1 MKSSLY
7 LTLGFAAA
15 ATFSHA
21 QFSEAATA
29 AEARSE
35 IANKELAALKAEIAP
50 QQAELGAKLA
60 LLEEELRKLQ
70 TEATNA
76 QRIADTQGVEV
87 NQLDREIASLEDT
100 NSYIQSTLLN
110 EYIRRLNLTLD
121 PAEVSKY
128 QETIRQAL
136 AIVDTEEGVEVDQG
150 DIFKTQ
156 LSAIDLSLERITGL
170 IGGTIVDGQGVL
182 SGEIVDGK
190 FAILGPNTFFSSGD
204 SGGIVM
210 GMKANSNLPN
220 VYALPAA
227 AEGVAMLT
235 SSGAGT
241 APLDATGSS
250 RGGDLQAP
258 KALDTE
264 LTLVEEFEA
273 GGWVMPIIVVCLV
286 IGSLIGIFKIVTLMM
301 VKKARE
307 ADLQTVLRH
316 LREGNKDAALSHAKS
331 LKGPAGELLIAAVE
345 ASDED
350 KEVIEEVIYEVIVK
364 NQPKLEQFLA
374 VIALIAAVA
383 PLLGLLGTVTGM
395 INTFKLITIIGT
407 GDAQGLSSGISEALI
422 TTKWGLITAIPT
434 LTLHA
439 FANRIAK
446 GVVASLEQSGVGFI
460 NGLTEIRESNKG

>member
-1 MKSSLY
+1 MKPSLY

-21 QFSEAATA
+21 QFTVASGK
-29 AEARSE
+29 AETRRAVAIE
-35 IANKELAALKAEIAP
+35 ELATLHDDIAP
-50 QQAELGAKLA
+50 AKAELGAKLA

-70 TEATNA
+70 SEAANA

-121 PAEVSKY
+121 PAEVATY
-128 QETIRQAL
+128 QDTIRKAL
-136 AIVDTEEGVEVDQG
+136 EIVDSEDGVEVDQG
-150 DIFKTQ
+150 EIFTTQ
-156 LSAIDLSLERITGL
+156 LSAIDLSLNRISSL
-170 IGGTIVDGQGVL
+170 IGGSVVSGQGVL
-182 SGEIVDGK
+182 GGEILDGD
-190 FAILGPNTFFSSGD
+190 FALLGPNTFFSSGE
-204 SGGIVM
+204 SAGIVL
-210 GMKANSNLPN
+210 GMKANSNIPN
-220 VYALPAA
+220 VYSLPEANVGIAA
-227 AEGVAMLT
+227 LT
-235 SSGAGT
+235 STKAGT

-264 LTLVEEFEA
+264 LSLVEEFEA

-286 IGSLIGIFKIVTLMM
+286 IGCFIGIFKIITLLL

-307 ADLQTVLRH
+307 ADLQAVLHH

-331 LKGPAGELLIAAVE
+331 IKGPAGELLTAAVE
-345 ASDED
+345 SAEED

-364 NQPKLEQFLA
+364 NQPKLEQLLP
-374 VIALIAAVA
+374 VVALIAAVA

-446 GVVASLEQSGVGFI
+446 GLVTSLEQSGVGFI
-460 NGLTEIRESNKG
+460 NGLTEIRESNKD

>member
-1 MKSSLY
+1 MKTSL
-7 LTLGFAAA
+7 LITLGFAAA
-15 ATFSHA
+15 ASFANA
-21 QFSEAATA
+21 QFSVAAGEAETRKEAAL
-29 AEARSE
+29 S
-35 IANKELAALKAEIAP
+35 ELAELKAEIAP
-50 QQAELGAKLA
+50 KRAELGARLA

-70 TEATNA
+70 NEASTA
-76 QRIADTQGVEV
+76 QRIADTKNVEV
-87 NQLDREIASLEDT
+87 SQLDREIANLEDT

-121 PAEVSKY
+121 PAEVANY
-128 QETIRQAL
+128 TDTITKAL
-136 AIVDTEEGVEVDQG
+136 RIVESEEGVEVDQG
-150 DIFKTQ
+150 EIFRTQ
-156 LSAIDLSLERITGL
+156 LTAIELSMDRISSL
-170 IGGTIVDGQGVL
+170 IGGSVISGQGVL
-182 SGEIVDGK
+182 GGEVLDGK
-190 FAILGPNTFFSSGD
+190 FALLGPNTFFASGD
-204 SGGIVM
+204 SAGIVL
-210 GMKANSNLPN
+210 GMRANSNLPN
-220 VYALPAA
+220 IYALPDAA
-227 AEGVAMLT
+227 AGIATLT
-235 SSGAGT
+235 STSKGT
-241 APLDATGSS
+241 APLDSTGSS

-258 KALDTE
+258 KARDTN

-286 IGSLIGIFKIVTLMM
+286 IGCLIGVFKILTLMT

-331 LKGPAGELLIAAVE
+331 IKGPAGELLIAAVE
-345 ASDED
+345 SSDED

-364 NQPKLEQFLA
+364 NQPKLEQLLP
-374 VIALIAAVA
+374 VVALIAAVA

-439 FANRIAK
+439 FGNRMAK
-446 GVVASLEQSGVGFI
+446 GLVASLEQSGVGFI
-460 NGLTEIRESNKG
+460 NGLTEIRESKQG